1 MGIGSIWHWLV
12 LLLIVVLLFGT
23 KRLKTLGSD
32 LGESIKNFKKS
43 MSEAENEP
51 TEAKQIKNT
60 SERII
65 EGEVKERDK
74 V

>member
-43 MSEAENEP
+43 MGDAEREP
-51 TEAKQIKNT
+51 DEAKKIET
-60 SERII
+60 GSERII

>member
-12 LLLIVVLLFGT
+12 LLLIVMLLFGT
-23 KRLKTLGSD
+23 KRLKTLGGD

-43 MSEAENEP
+43 MGEAEKEP
-51 TEAKQIKNT
+51 DAPKKIETGT
-60 SERII
+60 ERII
-65 EGEVKERDK
+65 EGELKERDK

>member
-12 LLLIVVLLFGT
+12 LLLIVILLFGT

-43 MSEAENEP
+43 MGEAESEP
-51 TEAKQIKNT
+51 TDAKQIKNT